1 MLIIRKYPAKL
12 FFLLHDINLLDVQE
26 SVNVIV
32 LLTKL
37 YVAIHS
43 IKQKLFKFL
52 FYKDLAIK
60 IKFFNSF
67 SCRVF
72 PTGEDQRSCPSATWK
87 FPPSP
92 SPTRKKTPKISQVSL
107 LSLNNNFHGVAQ

>member
-52 FYKDLAIK
+52 FYRDLAIK

-72 PTGEDQRSCPSATWK
+72 PTAEDQSTR
-87 FPPSP
+87 
-92 SPTRKKTPKISQVSL
+92 PTA
-107 LSLNNNFHGVAQ
+107 N